1 MTIGSTFDQS
11 NIWYSDL
18 CASHHVNAN
27 VENIKQCSSF
37 EGLDQVIVVNGQGLL
52 IKSIGSSSFISP
64 YNHSADLVLNRI
76 LHVPTVSKNLLSVTK
91 DNSIYFEFHPNVCF
105 VKSQVSNEVL
115 LKGHLGSNGLYTFPK
130 LLSNST
136 SSSSI
141 AKSTSKTDLLP
152 SIVKSHFPVNS
163 ASINTV

>member
-1 MTIGSTFDQS
+1 MHKLIYKPINGWINIGHLHHLISFYLS
-11 NIWYSDL
+11 NQEHPDFNRI
-18 CASHHVNAN
+18 H
-27 VENIKQCSSF
+27 
-37 EGLDQVIVVNGQGLL
+37 
-52 IKSIGSSSFISP
+52 
-64 YNHSADLVLNRI
+64 NHSADLVLNRI